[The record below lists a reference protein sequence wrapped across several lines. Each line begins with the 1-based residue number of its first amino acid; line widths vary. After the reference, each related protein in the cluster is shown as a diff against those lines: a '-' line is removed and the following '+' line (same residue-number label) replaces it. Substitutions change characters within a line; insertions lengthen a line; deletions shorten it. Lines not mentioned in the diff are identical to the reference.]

1 MAYDTWVAR
10 VIRTVPE
17 DRLLVFAPTDGWKPL
32 CDFLSPLRES
42 IHKKC
47 QTILENKQPYP
58 FENETKKL
66 EAVFFCLWHYFLG
79 LRVLTRLD
87 CFAIGGC
94 ILQLPTQSYRKAK
107 GTVRKIICWLLHTE
121 KQK

>member
-66 EAVFFCLWHYFLG
+66 EAVFFLPLTFFPRSASAHPSG
-79 LRVLTRLD
+79 LFCYWGLHITAPD
-87 CFAIGGC
+87 AK
-94 ILQLPTQSYRKAK
+94 LQESKRHRKEDY
-107 GTVRKIICWLLHTE
+107 LLVASH
-121 KQK
+121 